1 MLLCLKIER
10 AKARAALGH
19 SQEILDEAD
28 ARVADSEVLQLGTV
42 LTHGRQQV

>member
-28 ARVADSEVLQLGTV
+28 ARVADSEVLQLRAM
-42 LTHGRQQV
+42 LAHGHQQV